1 MKHLR
6 ESLLV
11 LLCLFFLAGAA
22 HARSP
27 VPLVDLENQAIAAA
41 SGKALTLE
49 DVARALRQAAPK
61 RGWTIT
67 ENVPGKA
74 IAILEVRG
82 KHTIKLDVDYTPSS
96 ISFHYKDSVN
106 MKYGKDEE
114 GRAVIHPFYMK
125 WVANLLSDVRIELG
139 RF

>member
-1 MKHLR
+1 MKK
-6 ESLLV
+6 LLIS
-11 LLCLFFLAGAA
+11 FLACALLSA
-22 HARSP
+22 VPVQARSP
-27 VPLVDLENQAIAAA
+27 VPLVELENQSIAAA

-67 ENVPGKA
+67 ETASGKA
-74 IAILEVRG
+74 VAMLEVRG
-82 KHTIKLDVDYTPSS
+82 KHTIKLDVDYTASR
-96 ISFHYKDSVN
+96 ISFHYKDSEN

-114 GRAVIHPFYMK
+114 GHAVIHPFYMK

>member
-1 MKHLR
+1 MKN
-6 ESLLV
+6 LLIIF
-11 LLCLFFLAGAA
+11 LFTFLSVTA

-27 VPLVDLENQAIAAA
+27 VPLVELENQSISAA

-61 RGWTIT
+61 RGW
-67 ENVPGKA
+67 NVAEIAPGKA
-74 IAILEVRG
+74 VATLEVRS

-96 ISFHYKDSVN
+96 LSFHYKDSVN
-106 MKYGKDEE
+106 MKYGKDDD
-114 GRAVIHPFYMK
+114 GHPVIHPFYMK